1 MRITNNMIMGNSKSN
16 IGGVKGLVDKYNT
29 QMTTQKKIS
38 KASENP
44 VIAIRS
50 LRMTTSM
57 THIEQFSEN
66 NIPDAQAWL
75 DVTHTALDNMKSILT
90 DVRTQCVHGSTD
102 ALTAEDRS
110 TILKQLSA
118 LVDQVYTEGNADYAG
133 RTIFTGYRTSS
144 DLTFINNTDAEKASY
159 KITQNFDSSNLEEH
173 RYYSAGVTVPSVVN
187 DTTARYNSEVS
198 ENNLYRLRLAYG
210 GVDADNSLIMK
221 QDGEVVNTLTFNEG
235 ADNVYDTAED
245 FSKALS
251 EGRIN
256 DDSAVL
262 IKETGEI
269 VFGKNVAKTILDN
282 KYELET
288 TYTKNGFDA
297 GDARPEYFY
306 NCTSYADGR
315 EIEFIYE
322 DQPIKYTV
330 ASNTEITVNT
340 QAKDVF
346 DTSIRRDVNELID
359 IVQKAISAHE
369 KIDRINSM
377 MKETQYA
384 DDENAQAVLKTY
396 LEAAQQEADYADD
409 NLQKTYGDYITRLD
423 GYLEKVNLA
432 ITDVGNS
439 QSRLTLI
446 QTRVEN
452 QYTTIEEL
460 KSTNEDRDLSD
471 IIIDYTAVYNA
482 YKASLTAASKVGQTS
497 LLDYL

>member
-1 MRITNNMIMGNSKSN
+1 M
-16 IGGVKGLVDKYNT
+16 
-29 QMTTQKKIS
+29 
-38 KASENP
+38 
-44 VIAIRS
+44 
-50 LRMTTSM
+50 
-57 THIEQFSEN
+57 
-66 NIPDAQAWL
+66 
-75 DVTHTALDNMKSILT
+75 
-90 DVRTQCVHGSTD
+90 
-102 ALTAEDRS
+102 
-110 TILKQLSA
+110 
-118 LVDQVYTEGNADYAG
+118 
-133 RTIFTGYRTSS
+133 
-144 DLTFINNTDAEKASY
+144 
-159 KITQNFDSSNLEEH
+159 
-173 RYYSAGVTVPSVVN
+173 
-187 DTTARYNSEVS
+187 
-198 ENNLYRLRLAYG
+198 
-210 GVDADNSLIMK
+210 
-221 QDGEVVNTLTFNEG
+221 
-235 ADNVYDTAED
+235 
-245 FSKALS
+245 
-251 EGRIN
+251 
-256 DDSAVL
+256 
-262 IKETGEI
+262 
-269 VFGKNVAKTILDN
+269 
-282 KYELET
+282 
-288 TYTKNGFDA
+288 
-297 GDARPEYFY
+297 
-306 NCTSYADGR
+306 
-315 EIEFIYE
+315 
-322 DQPIKYTV
+322 